1 MMADFAHGVLTGV
14 GITATLSVFIL
25 IWIYLAEC
33 RPPSTKKKIERPK
46 KDETP

>member
-14 GITATLSVFIL
+14 GVTAVLSVFIL

-33 RPPSTKKKIERPK
+33 RPPSKKKIEKTR
-46 KDETP
+46 KDETS